1 MDELLQ
7 EDSPGLEGTGTAP
20 RTEHRV
26 GRALY
31 EFLQTV
37 LCYSEAK
44 REVRT
49 KREKLDHLE
58 QELESQIKVLAK
70 INGDFEALNADLRHC
85 QTALTD
91 AIAEKN
97 ILNEMLEQTQN
108 RVVSIRPPGVCTGGE
123 LFLWFHPKIFN

>member
-1 MDELLQ
+1 MEELLQ
-7 EDSPGLEGTGTAP
+7 EESSGAEETGTAP

-31 EFLQTV
+31 EFLQTA
-37 LCYSEAK
+37 LSYIETK

-49 KREKLDHLE
+49 KREKLEHLE

-70 INGDFEALNADLRHC
+70 INGDFEALNADLRHY

-91 AIAEKN
+91 AIAEKST
-97 ILNEMLEQTQN
+97 LQEMLEQTQN
-108 RVVSIRPPGVCTGGE
+108 RVVSI
-123 LFLWFHPKIFN
+123 